1 MRRQVS
7 TKGQG
12 KQRFKF
18 VGETVAELR
27 KVVWPTRQEA
37 TYLTTIVIVVTVAVA
52 ITLWVV
58 DLGFS
63 ELMNVI
69 LLR

>member
-1 MRRQVS
+1 LRQVS

-18 VGETVAELR
+18 VVDTISELR

-37 TYLTTIVIVVTVAVA
+37 SYLTTIIIIVTVIMA
-52 ITLWVV
+52 IILWVV

-63 ELMNVI
+63 ELMSII
-69 LLR
+69 LF

>member
-1 MRRQVS
+1 MA
-7 TKGQG
+7 KGQG
-12 KQRFKF
+12 KQRGKF
-18 VGETVAELR
+18 IGETISELR

-37 TYLTTIVIVVTVAVA
+37 IYLTTIVIVVTVAVA
-52 ITLWVV
+52 IALWVI

-63 ELMNVI
+63 EVMNII

>member
-1 MRRQVS
+1 MRQVS

-18 VGETVAELR
+18 VVDTISELR

-37 TYLTTIVIVVTVAVA
+37 SYLTTIIIIVTVIMAM
-52 ITLWVV
+52 ILWVI

-63 ELMNVI
+63 ELMSII
-69 LLR
+69 LF